1 MQTEFSEVKF
11 MSDIDNPSSAS
22 PAQADVESVRV
33 GSLVSR
39 RRLVRAG
46 MAAAPVAMALTSQSV
61 LAADVCIRAS
71 AFSSLKAANYQLSGG
86 RTPTTSFSCFSH
98 GYWKNHTHPGI
109 FSNQAKSF
117 FLNPHPTGT
126 GNVDAGFT
134 RNPGSAYTGLTIQA
148 VLSITG
154 NANDAQF
161 ARDILATF
169 LTAVD
174 KGDVNVLLTQSEC
187 RAIWNNNGV
196 WTPPGASSPWNKT
209 QTIAYLQYVYSG
221 VPV

>member
-1 MQTEFSEVKF
+1 
-11 MSDIDNPSSAS
+11 MSDIDNPSSVS
-22 PAQADVESVRV
+22 PTQVDV
-33 GSLVSR
+33 GSTHASSLISR

-61 LAADVCIRAS
+61 LATDVCIKPS
-71 AFSSLKAANYQLSGG
+71 AFSSLKAANYALSGG
-86 RTPTTSFSCFSH
+86 RTPTSTFSCLSH
-98 GYWKNHTHPGI
+98 GYWKTHGHPGI

-134 RNPGSAYTGLTIQA
+134 RNPGSAYTGLTLQA
-148 VLSITG
+148 VLSTTG
-154 NANDAQF
+154 NSNDAQF

-169 LTAVD
+169 LTAVQAN
-174 KGDVNVLLTQSEC
+174 DVNVLLTQVEC

-196 WTPPGASSPWNKT
+196 WTPVGQTVAWTKA